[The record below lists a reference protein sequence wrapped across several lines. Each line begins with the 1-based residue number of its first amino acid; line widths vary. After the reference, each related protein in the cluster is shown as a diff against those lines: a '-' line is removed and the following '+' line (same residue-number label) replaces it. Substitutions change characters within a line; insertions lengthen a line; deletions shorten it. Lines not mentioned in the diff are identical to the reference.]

1 MKKRSFYLIPLVL
14 AGIATSF
21 VTGCGTKAETVTE
34 NTKPAEIIENT
45 ENKAVSTPEV
55 VNIPMIFKIVSK
67 CYGSN
72 SSPEYDK
79 VVEYD
84 NSTDESIYKVDTE
97 YGGFIIYTNDEG
109 SYMNLYLGDEECSFF
124 TEKHKDNPIAIDDV
138 SANINSVT
146 YTIKYGEFASENDDV
161 WIYKGNQ
168 PFMNILDLRYLS
180 KDSLD
185 QKNAL
190 QHITTQVGISKKN
203 NRPCIIAG
211 YEGNSKRYSSELV
224 SEERLTYNAS
234 SFPAQIPSVNKY
246 IFDEIFVRFQYDLA
260 NISSYEDLNAFVMD
274 IINNNETLDSHYYNL
289 VMNDSEGTDDNT
301 NDENTEDKQE
311 GEEDESNK
319 GGTNE

>member
-1 MKKRSFYLIPLVL
+1 MKKRSFYLIPLIL

-21 VTGCGTKAETVTE
+21 TTGCGTKTETVTE
-34 NTKPAEIIENT
+34 NTNPAETVENT
-45 ENKAVSTPEV
+45 ENKTVSTPEV

-67 CYGSN
+67 CYESN
-72 SSPEYDK
+72 FSPEYDK

-97 YGGFIIYTNDEG
+97 YGGWIIYTNDEG

-124 TEKHKDNPIAIDDV
+124 TEKHKDKPIAIDDI

-146 YTIKYGEFASENDDV
+146 YTIKYGKFASENNDV

-168 PFMNILDLRYLS
+168 PFMNILDSRYLS
-180 KDSLD
+180 EDGLD
-185 QKNAL
+185 QKGAL

-203 NRPCIIAG
+203 NRPYIIAG
-211 YEGNSKRYSSELV
+211 YEGNSKKYSSELI

-246 IFDEIFVRFQYDLA
+246 VFDEIFVRFQYDLA

-274 IINNNETLDSHYYNL
+274 IINNNDTLDSHYYDL
-289 VMNDSEGTDDNT
+289 VMNDSEALDDST
-301 NDENTEDKQE
+301 NDENIEETQE
-311 GEEDESNK
+311 GEVNESSKSGIN
-319 GGTNE
+319 